1 MTPVNVHDKPLNH
14 KIWGIAGPMILANV
28 SVPLLGL
35 VDTAIL
41 GHLDN
46 ARYLAAVAIGSTL
59 LSFLYWG
66 FGFLRMGT
74 TGASAQSRHRPPS
87 PEVVLL
93 QAMLLA
99 LAIACIILLGARHLI
114 PVAIHWMN
122 TPAES
127 QVLAEQYLSIR
138 LYSAPAVLLN
148 YAIVGWLLGQQQARW
163 PLIIALVTNG
173 LNIGLDWLLIIH
185 WHGLTEGAAR
195 ASVIAE
201 YSGLLVGLFAVRHS
215 IRQWPVDRQWWRNAL
230 ISRQYGRFIS
240 ANRHLFFR
248 TLLLLGAFA
257 FFTAQGARLGTEIL
271 AANAILLQ
279 LVFFSAHGL
288 DGFAHASEALSGDA
302 VGARSRRYFYAV
314 CKGCA
319 YWTGLTALAIS
330 VFFWLAQEPVI
341 ATMSDIQSVRQL
353 ASSYYFWLVLMPVV
367 SAASYLLDG
376 IFIGALHTRWMFYTM
391 MLSVVA
397 VFLPVWYLTLGLGNH
412 GLWLSFI
419 AFNAARG
426 ISLSWVFLR
435 LSRQNRWWDA

>member
-1 MTPVNVHDKPLNH
+1 
-14 KIWGIAGPMILANV
+14 MILANV

-41 GHLDN
+41 GHLDS

-99 LAIACIILLGARHLI
+99 LVIAIVIMLGARYLV
-114 PVAIHWMN
+114 PFATEWMN
-122 TPAES
+122 TPVQSRA
-127 QVLAEQYLSIR
+127 LAEQYLTIR
-138 LYSAPAVLLN
+138 LYSAPAVLVN
-148 YAIVGWLLGQQQARW
+148 YAIVGWLLGQQRARW

-173 LNIGLDWLLIIH
+173 LNIGLDWLFILH
-185 WHGLTEGAAR
+185 WQGLTEGAAR

-201 YSGLLVGLFAVRHS
+201 YCGLLVGLFAVRHS
-215 IRQWPVDRQWWRNAL
+215 LRQWPSKLPWWRDAL
-230 ISRQYGRFIS
+230 ISRQYGRFIG

-257 FFTAQGARLGTEIL
+257 FFTAQGARLGTEVL

-302 VGARSRRYFYAV
+302 VGARSYRYFYAV
-314 CKGCA
+314 CKACA
-319 YWTGLTALAIS
+319 LWTGLTALAIS
-330 VFFWLAQEPVI
+330 LFFWLAQTPVLF
-341 ATMSDIQSVRQL
+341 TMSDIDSVRQL
-353 ASSYYFWLVLMPVV
+353 AGDYYIWLILMPVV

-376 IFIGALHTRWMFYTM
+376 IFIGALHTRWMFHTM
-391 MLSVVA
+391 LVSVLA
-397 VFLPVWYLTLGLGNH
+397 VFLPVWYLTLELGNH
-412 GLWLSFI
+412 GLWLSFM

-426 ISLSWVFLR
+426 ITLTWVFQR
-435 LSRQNRWWDA
+435 LARRQGWWSA

>member
-1 MTPVNVHDKPLNH
+1 
-14 KIWGIAGPMILANV
+14 MILANV

-41 GHLDN
+41 GHLDS
-46 ARYLAAVAIGSTL
+46 ARYLAAVAIGSTI

-99 LAIACIILLGARHLI
+99 LSIAALILLGARHLA
-114 PVAIHWMN
+114 PFAVEWMN
-122 TPAES
+122 TPAAS
-127 QVLAEQYLSIR
+127 QELAEQYLNIR
-138 LYSAPAVLLN
+138 LYSAPAVLVN

-173 LNIGLDWLLIIH
+173 LNIGLDWLFILH
-185 WHGLTEGAAR
+185 WQGFTEGAAR

-201 YSGLLVGLFAVRHS
+201 YCGLLVGLFAVRHS
-215 IRQWPVDRQWWRNAL
+215 LRRWPAKRQWWREAL

-257 FFTAQGARLGTEIL
+257 FFTAQGAQLGTEVL

-302 VGARSRRYFYAV
+302 VGARSYDYFYAV
-314 CKGCA
+314 CTACA
-319 YWTGLTALAIS
+319 IWTGITAVSIS
-330 VFFWLAQEPVI
+330 VFFWLAQSPVLS
-341 ATMSDIQSVRQL
+341 TMSDISSVRQL
-353 ASSYYFWLVLMPVV
+353 AADYYIWLILMPTV

-376 IFIGALHTRWMFYTM
+376 IFIGALHTRWMFQTM
-391 MLSVVA
+391 LLSVVA
-397 VFLPVWYLTLGLGNH
+397 VFLPVWYMSQSMGNH

-426 ISLSWVFLR
+426 ISLAWVFQHLTR
-435 LSRQNRWWDA
+435 SRRWWTAKT

>member
-1 MTPVNVHDKPLNH
+1 
-14 KIWGIAGPMILANV
+14 MILANV

-41 GHLDN
+41 GHLDS

-99 LAIACIILLGARHLI
+99 LVIAIVIMLGARYLV
-114 PVAIHWMN
+114 PFATEWMN
-122 TPAES
+122 TPVQSRA
-127 QVLAEQYLSIR
+127 LAEQYLTIR
-138 LYSAPAVLLN
+138 LYSAPAVLVN
-148 YAIVGWLLGQQQARW
+148 YAIVGWLLGQQRARW

-173 LNIGLDWLLIIH
+173 LNIGLDWLFILH
-185 WHGLTEGAAR
+185 WQGLTEGAAR

-201 YSGLLVGLFAVRHS
+201 YCGLLVGLFAVRHS
-215 IRQWPVDRQWWRNAL
+215 LRQWPSQLPWWRDAL
-230 ISRQYGRFIS
+230 ISRQYGRFIG

-257 FFTAQGARLGTEIL
+257 FFTAQGARLGTEVL

-302 VGARSRRYFYAV
+302 VGARSYRYFYAV
-314 CKGCA
+314 CKACA
-319 YWTGLTALAIS
+319 LWTGLTALAIS
-330 VFFWLAQEPVI
+330 LFFWLAQTPVLF
-341 ATMSDIQSVRQL
+341 TMSDIDSVRQL
-353 ASSYYFWLVLMPVV
+353 AGDYYIWLILMPVV

-376 IFIGALHTRWMFYTM
+376 IFIGALHTRWMFHTM
-391 MLSVVA
+391 LVSVLA
-397 VFLPVWYLTLGLGNH
+397 VFLPVWYLTLELGNH
-412 GLWLSFI
+412 GLWLSFM

-426 ISLSWVFLR
+426 ITLTWVFQR
-435 LSRQNRWWDA
+435 LARRQGWWSA